1 MGVSLKMGE
10 GVDDKRVLACPSLA
24 ERTSGSLMSL
34 SNSFLTCDSLSL
46 SLLLPWKVLMLVCI
60 FIISWKKEKKMKFNQ
75 FFMFFDKN

>member
-60 FIISWKKEKKMKFNQ
+60 FIISWKKEKNEIQSIFYV
-75 FFMFFDKN
+75 FR